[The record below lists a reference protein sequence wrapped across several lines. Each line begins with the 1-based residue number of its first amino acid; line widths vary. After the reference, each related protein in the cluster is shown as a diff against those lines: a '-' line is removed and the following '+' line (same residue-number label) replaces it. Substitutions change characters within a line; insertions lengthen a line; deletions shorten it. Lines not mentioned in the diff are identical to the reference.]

1 MKIGIF
7 GKFPPIQ
14 GGVSARTYWTAHALA
29 GLGHEVFVVT
39 DAREATAPYRMH
51 MRPEDWVRCDAQYG
65 SGSVKVHWTESY
77 GKQEW
82 RIPNSTSHVTKLA
95 SIGLRVAREHR
106 LDLIYSHYLEPYSVA
121 AHLVAQTMGL
131 PHIVRTA
138 GSDAGRLWL
147 LPQYQGLYDEILA
160 AAEAI
165 ICSPGV
171 ASKMAAVAGPAAQVI
186 STPGKHENLSDLFSP
201 GGPVL
206 DIESLEQEATAHCGT
221 EFHQQFYGTF
231 DPSRQYVGVYGKLGK
246 DKGTFALLAALKSM
260 KSAGRRVGLLVMA
273 HERPS
278 AQHRFRDLVQDY
290 GLQDAIVQIPF
301 LPHWRVPDF
310 IRACIAV
317 CCLEQNFPIKF
328 HDPVVARE
336 VMLCGGCLIASAEL
350 IGKMPDS
357 SRLVDRRNCMILDD
371 ARDVQSL
378 EAGLAWVFENPALAR
393 HIGGEARRYAVDVT
407 PAHGFAREL
416 AGVVAGIVARRRG
429 LSVEAAAPSVSH
441 ARYAQ

>member
-1 MKIGIF
+1 MAD
-7 GKFPPIQ
+7 
-14 GGVSARTYWTAHALA
+14 S
-29 GLGHEVFVVT
+29 
-39 DAREATAPYRMH
+39 
-51 MRPEDWVRCDAQYG
+51 
-65 SGSVKVHWTESY
+65 
-77 GKQEW
+77 
-82 RIPNSTSHVTKLA
+82 NSTSHVTKLA

-201 GGPVL
+201 GGPAL

-336 VMLCGGCLIASAEL
+336 VMLCGGCLIASA
-350 IGKMPDS
+350 
-357 SRLVDRRNCMILDD
+357 N
-371 ARDVQSL
+371 SL
-378 EAGLAWVFENPALAR
+378 EKCR
-393 HIGGEARRYAVDVT
+393 T
-407 PAHGFAREL
+407 
-416 AGVVAGIVARRRG
+416 
-429 LSVEAAAPSVSH
+429 
-441 ARYAQ
+441 

>member
-39 DAREATAPYRMH
+39 DAREATAPTGCTCVRRIGFAA
-51 MRPEDWVRCDAQYG
+51 MRSMGRVRSRSIG
-65 SGSVKVHWTESY
+65 PESY

-95 SIGLRVAREHR
+95 SIGLRVAREHW

-201 GGPVL
+201 GGPVI

-350 IGKMPDS
+350 IGKMPEFKPPGRSAQLHDPG
-357 SRLVDRRNCMILDD
+357 RRPRC
-371 ARDVQSL
+371 AKSGSGS
-378 EAGLAWVFENPALAR
+378 GL
-393 HIGGEARRYAVDVT
+393 
-407 PAHGFAREL
+407 
-416 AGVVAGIVARRRG
+416 GV
-429 LSVEAAAPSVSH
+429 
-441 ARYAQ
+441 